1 MPSRWWVPVTG
12 VSPERVTLEQVHGAI
27 SSWFDNTP
35 GEHAAAIKP
44 YSVSPLSGASPQL
57 GIEVS
62 VLTPEAVTRLRQ
74 SAIAGGQIRLGGQIG
89 RLGTAIQRAEQS
101 WDALSV
107 PTGAHSWEL
116 EFLTPT
122 TFRRRDRSSPWP
134 APAAVLRGLS
144 ESWGAWSQLPRR
156 DLTHQDA
163 DSVWVSDMAGQSH
176 PMTLAGTRIS
186 GFVGRVRYQCD
197 DPTLAVVVDPLFRL
211 APFCGV
217 GSAKAKGLGVTRLR
231 SIRQPQTTGP
241 SSRAS

>member
-1 MPSRWWVPVTG
+1 MPSQWWVPISG

-27 SSWFDNTP
+27 SSWFDRTP
-35 GEHAAAIKP
+35 AEHASAIKP
-44 YSVSPLSGASPQL
+44 YSLSPLAGEPSHM

-62 VLTPEAVTRLRQ
+62 VLTLEALARLRQ
-74 SAIAGGQIRLGGQIG
+74 STVAGGQIRLGGQVG
-89 RLGTAIQRAEQS
+89 RLGPAVRLVEQS
-101 WDALSV
+101 WADLNA
-107 PTGAHSWEL
+107 PTGARSWEL
-116 EFLTPT
+116 QFMTPT

-144 ESWGAWSQLPRR
+144 QSWGAWSQLPPR

-163 DSVWVSDMAGQSH
+163 DSVWVSDIAGQSH

-197 DPTLAVVVDPLFRL
+197 DVGVAATVDPLFRL
-211 APFCGV
+211 APFSGI

-231 SIRQPQTTGP
+231 STWQPQSARH